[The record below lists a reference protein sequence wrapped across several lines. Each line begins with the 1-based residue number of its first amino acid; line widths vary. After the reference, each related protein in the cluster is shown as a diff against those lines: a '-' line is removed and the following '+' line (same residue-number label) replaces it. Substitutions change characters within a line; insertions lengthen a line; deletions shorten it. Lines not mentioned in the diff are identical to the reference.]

1 MAGQGLGAR
10 GEVTPHKITDRERRA
25 RALTLRKSG
34 QGYQQIADTIVCR
47 SCGHNPH
54 GGGSGACSSE
64 FCSCTSNDPGRLYS
78 REEAARRAVKTALK
92 EITTVPAT
100 ELLQLELERLD
111 TLQQAAWVRALKG
124 NVEAYRNVL
133 RTMERRAKY
142 LGLDDFDRRM
152 ARLEEAKGRADEKVV
167 DQLQTLLMGV
177 LGRLDLPPDAQYLAP
192 QIMAEELDRL
202 GYAQHEEDD

>member
-1 MAGQGLGAR
+1 MAKALGAR
-10 GEVTPHKITDRERRA
+10 GEITRRKITDRQRRA
-25 RALTLRKSG
+25 RALALRKSG
-34 QGYQQIADTIVCR
+34 QGYAQIAETLICVE
-47 SCGHNPH
+47 CGHNPH
-54 GGGSGACSSE
+54 TERGCGSDYCECRGTE
-64 FCSCTSNDPGRLYS
+64 RGRLYAS
-78 REEAARRAVKTALK
+78 QSSARRAVKTALL
-92 EITTVPAT
+92 EVTTVPAT

-124 NVEAYRNVL
+124 NAEAYRNVL

-167 DQLQTLLMGV
+167 DQLQTLLMAV

>member
-1 MAGQGLGAR
+1 M
-10 GEVTPHKITDRERRA
+10 
-25 RALTLRKSG
+25 
-34 QGYQQIADTIVCR
+34 
-47 SCGHNPH
+47 
-54 GGGSGACSSE
+54 
-64 FCSCTSNDPGRLYS
+64 
-78 REEAARRAVKTALK
+78 
-92 EITTVPAT
+92 PAT

-111 TLQQAAWVRALKG
+111 TLQQAAWVWALKG
-124 NVEAYRNVL
+124 NAEAYRNVL

-167 DQLQTLLMGV
+167 DQLQTLLMAG

-202 GYAQHEEDD
+202 GYAKHEEDY